1 MSTDTPP
8 LIAPTARA
16 SLEQALRLK
25 LARRNEA
32 AGGFGELEPLALRL
46 GLIQNV
52 LRPRLRQPQLLVFA
66 GDHGLAVEVTP
77 PEAPS
82 TACTVEDLL
91 ASRAPLPVFAHRQGL
106 TVHLVDSGLAT
117 PLAPRPGV
125 LARKIAHGTRNCRIT
140 PAMSV
145 EQAHAAIRA
154 GMEIADALPGNALG
168 CAGIGV
174 GAHQAAALVL
184 SRLTGLPLRDLVFSG
199 ARMDITTLEQ
209 QMVVLQSALGRHAGL
224 DDPVEV
230 LAAFGGFETAM
241 MVGAMLVAASKR
253 HLILVDGMAACA
265 ALVVAA
271 RIAGPV
277 TDYCVFCRSTAHQ
290 GLDTALRGF
299 DAAALLELG
308 LESVDGT
315 GIALSWPLV
324 QAAASLL
331 TEVQDS
337 HEGHVTEIG
346 GGLAGDSQRGL
357 LEHTQPQSPENA
369 GLASFQ
375 RITVPMPVGGL
386 AR

>member
-1 MSTDTPP
+1 MSTDNPP

-32 AGGFGELEPLALRL
+32 AGSLGELEPLAIRL
-46 GLIQNV
+46 GLIQNM

-66 GDHGLAVEVTP
+66 GDHGLAVEVTAP
-77 PEAPS
+77 DAPS
-82 TACTVEDLL
+82 TARCVEDLL
-91 ASRAPLPVFAHRQGL
+91 ASRLPLPVFAHRQGL
-106 TVHLVDSGLAT
+106 TVHLVDSGLAS
-117 PLAPRPGV
+117 PLPPRPGV
-125 LARKIAHGTRNCRIT
+125 LARKIAHGTRNCRVT
-140 PAMSV
+140 QAMSLD
-145 EQAHAAIRA
+145 QAHAAIRA

-168 CAGIGV
+168 CAGVGV
-174 GAHQAAALVL
+174 GANQAAALVVARL
-184 SRLTGLPLRDLVFSG
+184 SGLSLRDLVFAG
-199 ARMDITTLEQ
+199 PTMDIGSLEQ
-209 QMVVLQSALGRHAGL
+209 QMVVLQGALSRHAGL

-265 ALVVAA
+265 ALLIAS

-277 TDYCVFCRSTAHQ
+277 TDYCVFCRSTSHH
-290 GLDTALRGF
+290 GLDTMLRGF
-299 DAAALLELG
+299 EAAALLELG

-315 GIALSWPLV
+315 GIALSWPLL

-331 TEVQDS
+331 TEVQDG
-337 HEGHVTEIG
+337 HEGHAGEVGEDSRRA
-346 GGLAGDSQRGL
+346 GLD
-357 LEHTQPQSPENA
+357 HTQPQAPDNA
-369 GLASFQ
+369 GLVTSQ
-375 RITVPMPVGGL
+375 RFTVPMPVGGL

>member
-1 MSTDTPP
+1 MSTDQPP
-8 LIAPTARA
+8 LIVPTARA

-25 LARRNEA
+25 LARRNEV
-32 AGGFGELEPLALRL
+32 AGSLGELEPLAIRL

-66 GDHGLAVEVTP
+66 GDHGLAVEVTAPDAP
-77 PEAPS
+77 P
-82 TACTVEDLL
+82 TARTVEDLL
-91 ASRAPLPVFAHRQGL
+91 ASRLPLPVFAHRQGL

-117 PLAPRPGV
+117 PLSPRPGV
-125 LARKIAHGTRNCRIT
+125 LARKIAHGTRNCRVT

-145 EQAHAAIRA
+145 DQVHAAIRA

-168 CAGIGV
+168 CAGVGV
-174 GAHQAAALVL
+174 GANQAAALVI
-184 SRLTGLPLRDLVFSG
+184 SRLTGTPLRELVFAG
-199 ARMDITTLEQ
+199 PTMDLAALEQ
-209 QMVVLQSALGRHAGL
+209 QMVVLQSALSRHVGL
-224 DDPVEV
+224 EDPVEV

-253 HLILVDGMAACA
+253 HLILVDGLSACA

-290 GLDTALRGF
+290 GLDTTLRGF
-299 DAAALLELG
+299 ETAALLELG

-315 GIALSWPLV
+315 GIALSWPLL

-331 TEVQDS
+331 TEVHDS
-337 HEGHVTEIG
+337 LEANITEI
-346 GGLAGDSQRGL
+346 GDSQRGTL
-357 LEHTQPQSPENA
+357 DTQPQTPENA
-369 GLASFQ
+369 GFASSQ
-375 RITVPMPVGGL
+375 RITLPMPVGGL

>member
-25 LARRNEA
+25 LARRNEV
-32 AGGFGELEPLALRL
+32 AGGLGELEPLAIRL

-66 GDHGLAVEVTP
+66 GDHGLAVEVSP
-77 PEAPS
+77 PGAAC
-82 TACTVEDLL
+82 TARTVEDLL
-91 ASRAPLPVFAHRQGL
+91 ASRLPLPVFAHRQGL
-106 TVHLVDSGLAT
+106 TVHLVDSGLTTA
-117 PLAPRPGV
+117 LIPRPGV

-140 PAMSV
+140 QAMTV

-154 GMEIADALPGNALG
+154 GMEIADGLPGNVLG

-174 GAHQAAALVL
+174 GTYPSAALVL
-184 SRLTGLPLRDLVFSG
+184 ARLSGLPLRDLVFSG
-199 ARMDITTLEQ
+199 NTMDVGALEQ
-209 QMVVLQSALGRHAGL
+209 QMVVLQSAMSRHAGL
-224 DDPVEV
+224 EDPVEV

-253 HLILVDGMAACA
+253 HLILVDGLAACA

-290 GLDTALRGF
+290 GLDAALRGF

-331 TEVQDS
+331 TEVQD
-337 HEGHVTEIG
+337 HHDGQVTEIG
-346 GGLAGDSQRGL
+346 TLSYDATA
-357 LEHTQPQSPENA
+357 TQPQAQEHM
-369 GLASFQ
+369 GLDATQ
-375 RITVPMPVGGL
+375 RITLPMSVGGL